1 MRKKYIDNI
10 RWLTVVP
17 VVVYHVTYIFNASGV
32 QFQDALL
39 YMAYSWFMLLLFVV
53 SGMSARFLHG
63 KAYTCDVYK
72 VKNTEIAGDVSCGA
86 VCVLVDFWIFQHE
99 NQRRF

>member
-1 MRKKYIDNI
+1 M
-10 RWLTVVP
+10 P
-17 VVVYHVTYIFNASGV
+17 VVVYHVTYIFNASGVPGGVGALSGV

-53 SGMSARFLHG
+53 SGMSARFLSG

-72 VKNTEIAGDVSCGA
+72 VKNTEIAGDVRCGA